1 LTDLSSS
8 STPEP
13 TSSLPGVLRRVAA
26 AFAYRDFRVLWFGA
40 FTSSV
45 GTWMQAVAQS
55 WLVLTLTGSALF
67 LGLDAFLGQLPIML
81 FTLIGGVVADRRDRR
96 LLLLISQC
104 VQMASAFTLAGL
116 VFANVIRIWHI
127 LCLSFISGCAQ
138 AFGGPAYQSLVPSL
152 VEKKDLTN
160 AIALNSIQ
168 FNLAGVVGPMLA
180 GIALATVG
188 TVACFTLNGL
198 SFLAVIVALLSL
210 HVTHTAPATSQP
222 MLRELRGGLSYVWN
236 ERTLFALT
244 VLAFATTFL
253 GTSLRTLLPLFAQ
266 NVFHG
271 GVRRYSQ
278 MMVFVG
284 AGAVVGALFVAGLG
298 RARRMGRT
306 ALIVQ
311 VVYGVL
317 IVGFAASRTIWLS
330 DTLLFLAGSAL
341 MIVFSSVTSLVQLIV
356 PNQMRGRVMS
366 IYMLAFRGGMPL
378 GALASGYVATL
389 TSAPV
394 ALAVN
399 GTLLA
404 MVALWFLNRNER
416 IRAI

>member
-1 LTDLSSS
+1 LTQLSSPAA
-8 STPEP
+8 PEP
-13 TSSLPGVLRRVAA
+13 DSSSPGVLRRVAA

-81 FTLIGGVVADRRDRR
+81 FSLIGGVVADRRDRR
-96 LLLLISQC
+96 SLLLISQC
-104 VQMASAFTLAGL
+104 VQMASAFALAGL
-116 VFANVIRIWHI
+116 VFADVVRIWHI

-152 VEKKDLTN
+152 VQKKDLTN

-168 FNLAGVVGPMLA
+168 FNLASVIGPMLA
-180 GIALATVG
+180 GIALATLG

-210 HVTHTAPATSQP
+210 RVVHTAPTTSQP
-222 MLRELRGGLSYVWN
+222 LLRELRGGISYVWN
-236 ERTLFALT
+236 ELTLSALT
-244 VLAFATTFL
+244 TLAFATTFL
-253 GTSLRTLLPLFAQ
+253 GMSLRTLLPLFAKD
-266 NVFHG
+266 VFHG
-271 GVRRYSQ
+271 GVREYSQ

-284 AGAVVGALFVAGLG
+284 AGAVAGALVVAALG
-298 RARRMGRT
+298 RVRRMGRT

-311 VVYGVL
+311 IVYGVL
-317 IVGFAASRTIWLS
+317 ILGFAGSRTVWLS
-330 DTLLFLAGSAL
+330 DVLLFLAGSAL
-341 MIVFSSVTSLVQLIV
+341 MVVFSSVTSLVQLIV
-356 PNQMRGRVMS
+356 PNEMRGRVMS

-389 TSAPV
+389 SSAPI
-394 ALAVN
+394 ALAIN

-404 MVALWFLNRNER
+404 IVALWFLRRNER
-416 IRAI
+416 IREI

>member
-1 LTDLSSS
+1 MTQLPSPAAPEPDSSS
-8 STPEP
+8 
-13 TSSLPGVLRRVAA
+13 PGVLRRVAA

-45 GTWMQAVAQS
+45 GTWRQAVAQS

-81 FTLIGGVVADRRDRR
+81 FSLIGGVVADRRDRR
-96 LLLLISQC
+96 SLLLISQC
-104 VQMASAFTLAGL
+104 VQMASAFALAGL
-116 VFANVIRIWHI
+116 VFADVVRIWHI

-152 VEKKDLTN
+152 VQKKDLTN

-168 FNLAGVVGPMLA
+168 FNLASVIGPMLA
-180 GIALATVG
+180 GIALATLG

-210 HVTHTAPATSQP
+210 RVVHTAPTTSQP
-222 MLRELRGGLSYVWN
+222 LLRELRGGISYVWN
-236 ERTLFALT
+236 ELTLSALT
-244 VLAFATTFL
+244 TLAFATTFL
-253 GTSLRTLLPLFAQ
+253 GMSLRTLLPLFAKD
-266 NVFHG
+266 VFHG
-271 GVRRYSQ
+271 GVREYSQ

-284 AGAVVGALFVAGLG
+284 AGAVAGALVVAALG
-298 RARRMGRT
+298 RLKRMGRT

-317 IVGFAASRTIWLS
+317 ILGFAASRTVWLS
-330 DTLLFLAGSAL
+330 DALLFLAGSAL
-341 MIVFSSVTSLVQLIV
+341 MVVFSSVTSLVQLIV
-356 PNQMRGRVMS
+356 PNEMRGRVMS

-389 TSAPV
+389 SSAPI
-394 ALAVN
+394 ALAIN

-404 MVALWFLNRNER
+404 IVALWFLRRNER
-416 IRAI
+416 IREI

>member
-1 LTDLSSS
+1 MTQLPSPAAPEPDSSS
-8 STPEP
+8 
-13 TSSLPGVLRRVAA
+13 PGVLRRVAA

-81 FTLIGGVVADRRDRR
+81 FSLIGGVVADRRDRR
-96 LLLLISQC
+96 SLLLISQC
-104 VQMASAFTLAGL
+104 VQMASAFALAGL
-116 VFANVIRIWHI
+116 VFADVVRIWHI

-152 VEKKDLTN
+152 VQKKDLTN

-168 FNLAGVVGPMLA
+168 FNLASVIGPMLA
-180 GIALATVG
+180 GIALATLG

-210 HVTHTAPATSQP
+210 RVVHTAPTTSQP
-222 MLRELRGGLSYVWN
+222 LLRELRGGISYVWN
-236 ERTLFALT
+236 ELTLSALT
-244 VLAFATTFL
+244 TLAFATTFL
-253 GTSLRTLLPLFAQ
+253 GMSLRTLLPLFAKD
-266 NVFHG
+266 VFHG
-271 GVRRYSQ
+271 GVREYSQ

-284 AGAVVGALFVAGLG
+284 AGAVAGALVVAALG
-298 RARRMGRT
+298 RLKRMGRT

-317 IVGFAASRTIWLS
+317 ILGFAASRTVWLS
-330 DTLLFLAGSAL
+330 DALLFLAGSAL
-341 MIVFSSVTSLVQLIV
+341 MVVFSSVTSLVQLIV
-356 PNQMRGRVMS
+356 PNEMRGRVMS

-378 GALASGYVATL
+378 GSLTAGYFANVF
-389 TSAPV
+389 SAPAV
-394 ALAVN
+394 LAVN
-399 GTLLA
+399 GVLMMAAGVFVPGTYKK
-404 MVALWFLNRNER
+404 MRD
-416 IRAI
+416 I

>member
-1 LTDLSSS
+1 MTQLPSPAAPEPDSSS
-8 STPEP
+8 
-13 TSSLPGVLRRVAA
+13 PGVLRRVSA

-81 FTLIGGVVADRRDRR
+81 FSLIGGVVADRRDRR
-96 LLLLISQC
+96 SLLLISQC
-104 VQMASAFTLAGL
+104 VQMASAFALAGL
-116 VFANVIRIWHI
+116 VFADVVRIWHI

-152 VEKKDLTN
+152 VQKKDLTN

-168 FNLAGVVGPMLA
+168 FNLASVIGPMLA
-180 GIALATVG
+180 GIALATLG

-210 HVTHTAPATSQP
+210 RVVHTAPTTSQP
-222 MLRELRGGLSYVWN
+222 LLRELRGGISYVWN
-236 ERTLFALT
+236 ELTLSALT
-244 VLAFATTFL
+244 TLAFATTFL
-253 GTSLRTLLPLFAQ
+253 GMSLRTLLPLFAKD
-266 NVFHG
+266 VFHG
-271 GVRRYSQ
+271 GVREYSQ

-284 AGAVVGALFVAGLG
+284 AGAVAGALVVAALG
-298 RARRMGRT
+298 RLKRMGRT

-317 IVGFAASRTIWLS
+317 ILGFAASRTVWLS
-330 DTLLFLAGSAL
+330 DALLFLAGSAL
-341 MIVFSSVTSLVQLIV
+341 MVVFSSVTSLVQLIV
-356 PNQMRGRVMS
+356 PNEMRGRVMS

-389 TSAPV
+389 TSAPI
-394 ALAVN
+394 ALAIN

-404 MVALWFLNRNER
+404 IVALWFLRRNER
-416 IRAI
+416 IREI

>member
-1 LTDLSSS
+1 MTQLSSPAA
-8 STPEP
+8 PEP
-13 TSSLPGVLRRVAA
+13 DSSSPGVLRRVAA

-81 FTLIGGVVADRRDRR
+81 FSLIGGVVADRRDRR
-96 LLLLISQC
+96 SLLLISQC
-104 VQMASAFTLAGL
+104 VQMASAFALAGL
-116 VFANVIRIWHI
+116 VFADVVRIWHI

-152 VEKKDLTN
+152 VQKKDLTN

-168 FNLAGVVGPMLA
+168 FNLASVIGPMLA
-180 GIALATVG
+180 GIALATLG

-210 HVTHTAPATSQP
+210 RVVHTAPTTSQP
-222 MLRELRGGLSYVWN
+222 LLRELRGGISYVWN
-236 ERTLFALT
+236 ELTLSALT
-244 VLAFATTFL
+244 TLAFATTFL
-253 GTSLRTLLPLFAQ
+253 GMSLRTLLPLFAKD
-266 NVFHG
+266 VFHG
-271 GVRRYSQ
+271 GVREYSQ

-284 AGAVVGALFVAGLG
+284 AGAVAGALVVAALG
-298 RARRMGRT
+298 RVRRMGRT

-311 VVYGVL
+311 IVYGVL
-317 IVGFAASRTIWLS
+317 ILGFAGSRTVWLS
-330 DTLLFLAGSAL
+330 DVLLFLAGSAL
-341 MIVFSSVTSLVQLIV
+341 MVVFSSVTSLVQLIV
-356 PNQMRGRVMS
+356 PNEMRGRVMS

-389 TSAPV
+389 SSAPI
-394 ALAVN
+394 ALAIN

-404 MVALWFLNRNER
+404 IVALWFLRRNER
-416 IRAI
+416 IREI